1 MKILIPL
8 DGSEFSAE
16 ALAVVRRLFTPE
28 DAHVT
33 LLRVAAFPVRHDPHT
48 PPHKDSGNWM
58 TYARWNS
65 YLDSLRRGE
74 DDQRADQLEQDLRD
88 VRAGLLDQ
96 MADAKAQL
104 QTAGF
109 RVSCRV
115 HFGHP
120 AFEISSMVRDE
131 GFDLVI
137 MATHG
142 RKGVA
147 RLLMGSVAE
156 AVLRQVTVPI
166 IMTRPQSL
174 TPPSQSGSQHAD
186 EPLISQP

>member
-8 DGSEFSAE
+8 DGSEFSEE
-16 ALAVVRRLFTPE
+16 ALAVAQQLFVPE
-28 DAHVT
+28 DSYVT
-33 LLRVAAFPVRHDPHT
+33 LLRIAEFPVHHAPDIPLG
-48 PPHKDSGNWM
+48 KDSDYWIS
-58 TYARWNS
+58 YSRWNS
-65 YLDSLRRGE
+65 YVDNLRRRE
-74 DDQRADQLEQDLRD
+74 DYQRADQLEQDLRD
-88 VRAGLLDQ
+88 LRAGLLDQ

-104 QTAGF
+104 QAAGF
-109 RVSCRV
+109 GVSCRV
-115 HFGHP
+115 QFGHP

-156 AVLRQVTVPI
+156 AVLRQVTVPVV
-166 IMTRPQSL
+166 MTRPQRL
-174 TPPSQSGSQHAD
+174 TDPIKEKAAAV
-186 EPLISQP
+186 